1 MNGDLQNLSVTLVR
15 LKIKFSSVSDAFAG
29 QEIRHVRGNS
39 VSAPNHVVE
48 LPVKTNG
55 LRKRFKVAHVL
66 GLEVLP
72 KRLCFGEFLIP
83 TLPTSMIEVALDQPM
98 NGMGEVDLIL
108 I

>member
-1 MNGDLQNLSVTLVR
+1 MYAAIRSVP
-15 LKIKFSSVSDAFAG
+15 
-29 QEIRHVRGNS
+29 
-39 VSAPNHVVE
+39 PNHVVE

-55 LRKRFKVAHVL
+55 LRKRFKVARVL